1 MKDGYIRAAAMT
13 PKIKVADCRYNTE
26 QIKELIT
33 KAYDNKA
40 AIVGFPELC
49 ITGYTCND
57 LFLQDTLI
65 DEAYNSL
72 IDLKK
77 YTGQYEGMAVVVG
90 LPYMYMG
97 KLYNV
102 AAVLMN
108 GHIIGL
114 VPKMNIPNYAEFYE
128 RRQFKEGFKGNVS
141 VNIDGE
147 DVDFGGSLI

>member
-57 LFLQDTLI
+57 LFLQ
-65 DEAYNSL
+65 
-72 IDLKK
+72 
-77 YTGQYEGMAVVVG
+77 
-90 LPYMYMG
+90 
-97 KLYNV
+97 
-102 AAVLMN
+102 
-108 GHIIGL
+108 IGR
-114 VPKMNIPNYAEFYE
+114 A
-128 RRQFKEGFKGNVS
+128 S
-141 VNIDGE
+141 VRENW
-147 DVDFGGSLI
+147 